1 MDKKGVRNLSPSVS
15 GKRINAIPRV
25 SSSII
30 TRLLLAFLL
39 SKAITAI
46 SVTSQAASV
55 PGLSAGRD
63 GTLLVNG
70 APYRGVGVNY
80 TDAFLRPLRHPEDK
94 SYRDDFRKLGANHIP
109 FARIAACGFS
119 PSDYQLYQQDK
130 ENYFKRLDGVVQAAE
145 ESNVGLIANLFWS
158 NTAVSD
164 LVGEPRNQ
172 WGNSQSKTRQF
183 MRTYIHEV
191 VSRYVNSPA
200 IWGWEFGNEVNL
212 SLDFPDAW
220 RNLPPVNPRLGRTRS
235 RGAGDALSTEI
246 FTSALSDFA
255 RTVREIDGHRIL
267 LTGNNIPRFSAY
279 HLQTEKRN
287 GPDNA
292 AQFATMLL
300 RQNPG
305 PFNPICI
312 HTAPISPMPHFA
324 RRPVSYNE
332 LIQTCAGAARSASK
346 SLYIEEFVNCPPRT
360 ECSTA
365 TRRQNVS
372 EVLAAI
378 QANNVSLA
386 SVWVYSRKMRPDPNS
401 LSFDDDTASVLQMI
415 GDFNQKWSPR

>member
-1 MDKKGVRNLSPSVS
+1 MDKRVFRNLPMSLS
-15 GKRINAIPRV
+15 GKRIDTMLRV

-30 TRLLLAFLL
+30 ARLLLAFLL
-39 SKAITAI
+39 SQGITALPV
-46 SVTSQAASV
+46 SSQATSL
-55 PGLSAGRD
+55 PGLSAARD
-63 GTLLVNG
+63 GTLLRNG

-80 TDAFLRPLRHPEDK
+80 TDAFLRPLRHPEDE
-94 SYRDDFRKLGANHIP
+94 SYRDDFRKLAANHIP
-109 FARIAACGFS
+109 FARIAACGY
-119 PSDYQLYQQDK
+119 PASDYQLYLQDK
-130 ENYFKRLDGVVQAAE
+130 EKYFKLLDGVVQAAE
-145 ESNVGLIANLFWS
+145 EANVGLIADLFW
-158 NTAVSD
+158 VSYTVPD

-183 MRTYIHEV
+183 MRTYTREV

-200 IWGWEFGNEVNL
+200 IWGWEFGNEYNNSVDL
-212 SLDFPDAW
+212 PDAW

-235 RGAGDALSTEI
+235 RGPDDTLTTEI

-267 LTGNNIPRFSAY
+267 LTGNSIPRFSAY
-279 HLQTEKRN
+279 HMQTGRP
-287 GPDNA
+287 GADSRD
-292 AQFATMLL
+292 QFATVLL

-305 PFNPICI
+305 PFNPVCI
-312 HTAPISPMPHFA
+312 HTAPVSPLPRFA
-324 RRPVSYNE
+324 RQPVSYNE

-346 SLYIEEFVNCPPRT
+346 SLSIEEFITCPPKT

-365 TRRQNVS
+365 TRRETVN

-386 SVWVYSRKMRPDPNS
+386 SVWVYERKLLHDPLS

-415 GDFNQKWSPR
+415 GDFNRKWSR